1 LRHYF
6 LLLFV
11 TGNRYHIGRSDPDF
25 LEKGEGV
32 AWKEKEG
39 NMPGVNILSWQ
50 AGAVLHGKP
59 KMMPLS

>member
-1 LRHYF
+1 M
-6 LLLFV
+6 
-11 TGNRYHIGRSDPDF
+11 GRSALAF
-25 LEKGEGV
+25 LEKARGAA